1 MGLRR
6 SLREMLLRRR
16 MAVPAILVKPKER
29 PLYEE
34 LNRLRPGAL
43 VVDLGANV
51 GRTVRLF
58 AGRGARVH
66 AFEPNPD
73 AFAVLARETAA
84 LPGVML
90 HEVAVGDADGEATL
104 FRHHDYR
111 AGDFDH
117 LESSSLIA
125 EKGNV
130 DAASTINVAVCDV
143 ARIVTELGEPI
154 DLMKI
159 DVEGAEYAI
168 LRRLILSGAIERIA
182 RVAVET
188 HADRIESLRAA
199 HAEVEALI
207 TARGLA
213 ERIRFGWE

>member
-6 SLREMLLRRR
+6 TLREMLLRRR
-16 MAVPAILVKPKER
+16 LPVPPLLVKAKER

-34 LNRLRPGAL
+34 LNRLRPGA
-43 VVDLGANV
+43 VVLDLGANV

-58 AGRGARVH
+58 AGRGARVE
-66 AFEPNPD
+66 AYEPNPD
-73 AFAVLARETAA
+73 AFAVLERATAG
-84 LPGVML
+84 LPGVRL
-90 HEVAVGDADGEATL
+90 HPVAVGDADGEAQL
-104 FRHHDYR
+104 YRHHDYR
-111 AGDFDH
+111 PEDFDH

-130 DAASTINVAVCDV
+130 DAARAVTVPVRDV
-143 ARIVTELGEPI
+143 AQVVAEADAPV

-168 LRRLILSGAIERIA
+168 LRRLILSGAIDRVA

-188 HADRIESLRAA
+188 HADRIESLRPA
-199 HAEVEALI
+199 HAEIESLI
-207 TARGLA
+207 AERGLA
-213 ERIRFGWE
+213 DKIRFGWE